1 MDDKPKE
8 LCPSLVPSTSLRS
21 PLLPSSKYGSS
32 SSELT
37 KSSCDDGIVG
47 HKNRYINPFYSES
60 CFAGQRY
67 DQIRNAKKRSANRS
81 HSNSR
86 HANPKHAN
94 VKCKRKES
102 NHSICTVMT
111 INSETGSFV
120 HSANKK
126 H

>member
-1 MDDKPKE
+1 M
-8 LCPSLVPSTSLRS
+8 
-21 PLLPSSKYGSS
+21 PL

-37 KSSCDDGIVG
+37 KSSCNDGIVG
-47 HKNRYINPFYSES
+47 HKNRYSNSRYSES

-67 DQIRNAKKRSANRS
+67 DHLKNAKKRSSNQS
-81 HSNSR
+81 HSNSK
-86 HANPKHAN
+86 HANPRHVN
-94 VKCKRKES
+94 VKCKSGES
-102 NHSICTVMT
+102 NNSICTVMT